1 MSRLGGFNPGEGT
14 SFEGEKFVFSQENFM
29 IDDIRPFSRKYMH
42 HTRRSAYPCLPEYRE
57 IHAALNALCG
67 SHIAMTKVEV
77 FTLVKTSFSKIL
89 LNLNSREIGL

>member
-29 IDDIRPFSRKYMH
+29 IDDIRPFPRKYIH
-42 HTRRSAYPCLPEYRE
+42 HTRRSAYPCLPEYRK

>member
-1 MSRLGGFNPGEGT
+1 MVLNPERGH
-14 SFEGEKFVFSQENFM
+14 SFESQKFVFSQKNFM
-29 IDDIRPFSRKYMH
+29 INGIRPFSRKYIH